1 MVVVLL
7 IAALIVIIIKFV
19 IRAQIL
25 LFLLLFL
32 LEILNLLSNL
42 VVLLTGDE
50 HPVGLLLTSDL
61 NLRLIANVVNIDFP

>member
-19 IRAQIL
+19 IRAQI
-25 LFLLLFL
+25 LLFL